1 MAPNIFLAK
10 RQGCEIKIK
19 SAIYIPP
26 KENTMGNKK
35 EKDKDKESENENVKE
50 SHVGTSEGSTEVEYI
65 QPFHSIIKDIQKM
78 RNTYPKGT
86 INNLLYKEMGNSIYV
101 NVVRGM

>member
-1 MAPNIFLAK
+1 MLKESVNLIRPEDLLAK

-35 EKDKDKESENENVKE
+35 EKDKESENEIVTE
-50 SHVGTSEGSTEVEYI
+50 SQVGTSEGSKEVEYI
-65 QPFHSIIKDIQKM
+65 QPFHSIIKDIQK
-78 RNTYPKGT
+78 
-86 INNLLYKEMGNSIYV
+86 
-101 NVVRGM
+101 